1 MRYILSVGIIFSL
14 LACEETPPNG
24 WATKE
29 AHQWAIDLGA
39 TGAPTVCQEHV
50 GGYRDSAECS
60 VRINDTIYHVY
71 CEYGV
76 GCHLAH

>member
-14 LACEETPPNG
+14 AACEEARPNG

-29 AHQWAIDLGA
+29 VKQWANNLGA
-39 TGAPTVCQEHV
+39 ADAPTVCQEHV
-50 GGYRDSAECS
+50 GGYRDLAECS
-60 VRINDTIYHVY
+60 VRIDDKVYHVY